1 MQRTYEG
8 PDAIGAGI
16 ATLTLGCSDTSLTV
30 KDALMV
36 NIPVLAGAAAVIIGS
51 ALLLLGIRKF

>member
-16 ATLTLGCSDTSLTV
+16 GTLTLGCSGTSLTV